1 MRTIKEQ
8 NITTEQAQEF
18 IEEVA
23 RRTLPNKRD
32 TCYVLEE
39 MYAAAQAA
47 HSQPESAKKT
57 VPSIP
62 ESQSIVKLIQP
73 QPLPEVSPKPDDTP
87 EPPTTSKR
95 ISSKQRKLSLEEY
108 RATYLQVP
116 KIEDRKPVFVS
127 REVRDRLDEI
137 VRRLGG
143 RRMSVSGLLEN
154 LAQLHIATYQDDI
167 EQWRKL

>member
-1 MRTIKEQ
+1 MSKREPILTSEQ
-8 NITTEQAQEF
+8 ERELVAQ
-18 IEEVA
+18 VG
-23 RRTLPNKRD
+23 RREPSVSSNFLDELYEK
-32 TCYVLEE
+32 
-39 MYAAAQAA
+39 AGI
-47 HSQPESAKKT
+47 SSA
-57 VPSIP
+57 
-62 ESQSIVKLIQP
+62 
-73 QPLPEVSPKPDDTP
+73 QPLPQKVNPPIPEREDVPETLLPEQPSEVSPAQGDIA

-95 ISSKQRKLSLEEY
+95 ISSRQRRLSLEEY
-108 RATYLQVP
+108 RTTYLQVP

-154 LAQLHIATYQDDI
+154 IARLHISTYGDDI

>member
-1 MRTIKEQ
+1 MSKREPILTSEQ
-8 NITTEQAQEF
+8 EREL
-18 IEEVA
+18 VA
-23 RRTLPNKRD
+23 KVGRREPSVSSD
-32 TCYVLEE
+32 FLEE
-39 MYAAAQAA
+39 LYEKAQIAGA
-47 HSQPESAKKT
+47 KPTPKKVEQPVPEHVSEAIQPEQPSE
-57 VPSIP
+57 VPSV
-62 ESQSIVKLIQP
+62 ESGSV
-73 QPLPEVSPKPDDTP
+73 
-87 EPPTTSKR
+87 EPPTTTKR
-95 ISSKQRKLSLEEY
+95 ISSRQRRLSLEEY

-154 LAQLHIATYQDDI
+154 IARLHISAYGDDI